1 MLAVN
6 GSFGPVLKRRSMV
19 RQHSRRIFNAHEH
32 SFAARR
38 AKIILAA
45 GFRVAQPDLIGVED
59 EDAVIAERDLLE
71 QKLPGEKVDAM
82 ASVVRWGR
90 SVASWDPKAS
100 DGGRRGE
107 RRVVPG
113 SRAA

>member
-19 RQHSRRIFNAHEH
+19 RQDSRRIFNAHEH

-59 EDAVIAERDLLE
+59 EDAVIIERDFFG
-71 QKLPGEKVDAM
+71 LPGGFVA
-82 ASVVRWGR
+82 VVG
-90 SVASWDPKAS
+90 
-100 DGGRRGE
+100 
-107 RRVVPG
+107 
-113 SRAA
+113 